1 MNNNFSSNKMNDN
14 ILNAIYGYYVKY
26 DKLTQLINTNY
37 AGSNATTLNLFIDVN
52 NILCKIQ
59 DYSLKN
65 GVFANNYLVIM
76 AGLINMAAHYR
87 FFFRTRYGCHT
98 KIWLI
103 NAVGN
108 KTSSLYDKS
117 YNYPNVDFNIC
128 RIDSELMSTTCTYIP
143 DVMYCVCDTEFSA
156 MVMHV
161 LSQEEYAP
169 GTQVPPSIAITKD
182 DFAFQLATSMNYDI
196 RVLRPSKYK
205 GEDNSYIVNS
215 NNALQIYA
223 GSSTNIMGLPSSVLP
238 VYMAMTRVPS
248 RSIKSLYKAPT
259 AIKILSNAVAQNTIF
274 LKYPWDPEHYF
285 TQLAEASRSV
295 MPNMPNDIPLLAGR
309 FKAIESVYFLPLAYK
324 HLPNAASYI
333 GMVNLYDP
341 KGMQEINEKYFKD
354 TPLDLEVF

>member
-1 MNNNFSSNKMNDN
+1 MNNSFSSNKMNDN

-26 DKLTQLINTNY
+26 DKLTQLINANY

-52 NILCKIQ
+52 NILRKIQ
-59 DYSLKN
+59 DYSLKS
-65 GVFANNYLVIM
+65 GVFTNNYLTIM

-87 FFFRTRYGCHT
+87 NFFRTRYGCHT

-103 NAVGN
+103 NATEN
-108 KTSSLYDKS
+108 KMSSLHDKS
-117 YNYPNVDFNIC
+117 YIYPSVDYNIC
-128 RIDSELMSTTCTYIP
+128 RIDNELMATTCTYIP
-143 DVMYCVCDTEFSA
+143 DVMYSVCNTEFSA
-156 MVMHV
+156 MVMYI
-161 LSQEEYAP
+161 LSDEEYVPGAP
-169 GTQVPPSIAITKD
+169 IPPSIAITKD
-182 DFAFQLATSMNYDI
+182 EFVYQLATSMNYDI

-205 GEDNSYIVNS
+205 GEDNSYIINS
-215 NNALQIYA
+215 ENALQIYA
-223 GSSTNIMGLPSSVLP
+223 GSSTNIMGLPSSILP

-259 AIKILSNAVAQNTIF
+259 AIKILANAAMKNTAF

-285 TQLAEASRSV
+285 TQLAEVSKDI
-295 MPNMPNDIPLLAGR
+295 MPNMANDIPLLKGR

-324 HLPNAASYI
+324 HLPKVTSYI